1 MQINFQNIPH
11 QPFYNIKQPQISA
24 VRIKPQL
31 SCDTV
36 NFTGHWDLLKL
47 SDKTIFQRIKAA
59 TSDRCNYIGEG
70 GEAKVYKIPNSN
82 YCVRIE
88 KHDSDYK
95 PILDRNITEC
105 DRINHVVAKFGQNS
119 SIMHYIEGVPVL
131 TPYTLADEGRKIA
144 QDIAQ
149 MPISTFK
156 NFLQQICQ
164 AYDNDMLFDCAWGN
178 VIVNSKENKLTA
190 IDFNK
195 NIYNESLK
203 PLSYTFSALDNE
215 FTTPEQAKTFANKIL
230 NAALEE
236 FEPGHKPFWNVTFFD
251 FSALLQDI
259 QHKSDFGNTPQS
271 KLLAK
276 CLNTLKDLK
285 VQDNLG
291 NDVSKNLD
299 FMLQTIKCLI
309 KQNL

>member
-1 MQINFQNIPH
+1 MLIPAIILKNEIQEAFKRYYYSDDMMYETGGLNNWLPNIQEETEIGRFQ
-11 QPFYNIKQPQISA
+11 FA
-24 VRIKPQL
+24 
-31 SCDTV
+31 
-36 NFTGHWDLLKL
+36 
-47 SDKTIFQRIKAA
+47 
-59 TSDRCNYIGEG
+59 
-70 GEAKVYKIPNSN
+70 
-82 YCVRIE
+82 
-88 KHDSDYK
+88 
-95 PILDRNITEC
+95 
-105 DRINHVVAKFGQNS
+105 
-119 SIMHYIEGVPVL
+119 
-131 TPYTLADEGRKIA
+131 
-144 QDIAQ
+144 
-149 MPISTFK
+149 
-156 NFLQQICQ
+156 
-164 AYDNDMLFDCAWGN
+164 
-178 VIVNSKENKLTA
+178 IVNSKENKLTA